1 MPNNPLEDFFNN
13 DDRSNI
19 IANPNCSTIQM
30 VVALK
35 PLHEQAII
43 NRVVVSTYQSV
54 SGAGKEAMDELKQM
68 HLDMIINSDVDEK
81 SAREICYL
89 RITTINEIM
98 SHLQSIADQKK
109 IDSKRWKI

>member
-1 MPNNPLEDFFNN
+1 MIKEEDIANILN
-13 DDRSNI
+13 DDSF
-19 IANPNCSTIQM
+19 
-30 VVALK
+30 
-35 PLHEQAII
+35 
-43 NRVVVSTYQSV
+43 
-54 SGAGKEAMDELKQM
+54 KEAIDELKQM

-81 SAREICYL
+81 EAREICYL

>member
-1 MPNNPLEDFFNN
+1 MIKEEMMANILN
-13 DDRSNI
+13 DDSF
-19 IANPNCSTIQM
+19 
-30 VVALK
+30 
-35 PLHEQAII
+35 
-43 NRVVVSTYQSV
+43 
-54 SGAGKEAMDELKQM
+54 KEAMDELKQM

-81 SAREICYL
+81 EAREICYL

>member
-1 MPNNPLEDFFNN
+1 MEHEAIANILN
-13 DDRSNI
+13 DDSF
-19 IANPNCSTIQM
+19 
-30 VVALK
+30 
-35 PLHEQAII
+35 
-43 NRVVVSTYQSV
+43 
-54 SGAGKEAMDELKQM
+54 KEAMDELLKM
-68 HLDMIINSDVDEK
+68 HLDMIVNSEVDEK